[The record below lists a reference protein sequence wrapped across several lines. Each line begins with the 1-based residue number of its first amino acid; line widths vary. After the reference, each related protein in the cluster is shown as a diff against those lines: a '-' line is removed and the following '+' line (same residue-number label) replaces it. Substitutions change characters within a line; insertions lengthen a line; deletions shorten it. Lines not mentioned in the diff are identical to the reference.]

1 MLRVISQPNLI
12 KRLQIQDTI
21 SDSTKD
27 VTDDVTTQSEKVKV
41 HTLSVIKIMMAKENH
56 CLPECFP
63 CWSSN
68 LKKDLIMGR
77 FLCMAAVS
85 SDPTIPLKEVAFSKH
100 ILSKQTRH
108 AQLFYSLYEKTQGMS
123 LGIGSSIHPG

>member
-1 MLRVISQPNLI
+1 MTSQPNLI
-12 KRLQIQDTI
+12 KRLQIHDTI
-21 SDSTKD
+21 ADSTKD

-68 LKKDLIMGR
+68 LKKDLIKGM
-77 FLCMAAVS
+77 FLCTAAVS

-100 ILSKQTRH
+100 ILSKQTRRT
-108 AQLFYSLYEKTQGMS
+108 QEFYSHYEKTQGMS
-123 LGIGSSIHPG
+123 LGIGSSVHPG